1 MRHINE
7 TEKYSTSELQFCLA
21 QNFKEKEMTAED
33 TAGNV
38 QFAKTF

>member
-1 MRHINE
+1 MKHINK
-7 TEKYSTSELQFCLA
+7 TEKCRTTVVSLA
-21 QNFKEKEMTAED
+21 RNFKEKKMTAED